1 MTTETTIPSLASL
14 EYIPYIDADGQLPD
28 IFQGKVGVFAIFDR
42 DKSLQYVGFSRDVYV
57 SLHQHLVRQPQKCYW
72 LKVQTIDRP
81 SRTILENI
89 RDAWISEN
97 KSIPDGNAAQEAKW
111 TQPIDAKVAMTAD
124 EQTKYAATDELTQIK
139 LLKNAARRVEG
150 EILAELE
157 SRGVKMQMRFNP
169 KLKEKGLLDLK

>member
-1 MTTETTIPSLASL
+1 MTTETKIPSLASL
-14 EYIPYIDADGQLPD
+14 EYIPYIDADGQLPAQ
-28 IFQGKVGVFAIFDR
+28 FQGKVGVFAIFDR

-57 SLHQHLVRQPQKCYW
+57 SLQQHLVRQPQKCYW

-97 KSIPDGNAAQEAKW
+97 GSIPDGNAAQEAKW
-111 TQPIDAKVAMTAD
+111 TQPIDAKAAMTAD
-124 EQTKYAATDELTQIK
+124 EQTKYAATDELSQIK